1 MKKRKVLRN
10 QKGQAAFEYML
21 IAVVIGIMILPAA
34 YMFYRYSSSSAEQI
48 DKAQLDKLGREIVT
62 TAEKVYYQGPPSR
75 TELEARMPKGILNLS
90 IIGNWGTGTQQ
101 LMIKAIT
108 EQAITDFPYPSKV
121 NINGSFNGSLN
132 ELTIGA
138 GIKKVSIEAYETLA
152 DPNGQTTIFVHINFG
167 GRCPTSVV
175 YDFNT
180 NGVYEPAIDG
190 MFFASC
196 CVNAAGFPKFRP
208 SKTWQRGWFDGTG
221 YAGGNPY
228 AACMNADYDGDCD
241 VDDSDRAQ
249 FCTTTGLLCAPIAGC

>member
-1 MKKRKVLRN
+1 MKKKR
-10 QKGQAAFEYML
+10 KGQAAFEYML
-21 IAVVIGIMILPAA
+21 IALVIGIMILPAA
-34 YMFYRYSSSSAEQI
+34 YLFYRYSSSSAEQI
-48 DKAQLDKLGREIVT
+48 DQAQLDKLGREIAS
-62 TAEKVYYQGPPSR
+62 TAQQIYFQGSPSR
-75 TELEARMPKGILNLS
+75 TELEGRMPKNVLNIS
-90 IIGNWGTGTQQ
+90 IVGDWNSRAQQ
-101 LMIKAIT
+101 LIMLAKSGDSVA
-108 EQAITDFPYPSKV
+108 DFSYPISV
-121 NINGSFNGSLN
+121 NVNGSFNGSLS
-132 ELTIGA
+132 EISLSQ
-138 GIKKVSIEAYETLA
+138 GIKRITLEAYETNA
-152 DPNGQTTIFVHINFG
+152 NGGVTPFVHINFG

-228 AACMNADYDGDCD
+228 AVCMNADYDGDCD

-249 FCTTTGLLCAPIAGC
+249 YCTTTGFLCAPIAGC